1 MLVIIFLIVTLET
14 YETHIALIVA
24 LITVAPFVVLF
35 PFYFV
40 SFIILLI
47 TSGVR
52 LIKREG
58 KKLRNFLSIALGVL
72 FVVWAIV
79 YPFFS
84 FAMGVHSVLMVFYL
98 LITFCVYFFILLL
111 CHFFLFF

>member
-1 MLVIIFLIVTLET
+1 MFGIVVLFITILLSFMFVFERRTMLLGGVFLSWAMLVIIFLIVTLET

-35 PFYFV
+35 PFYFA

-47 TSGVR
+47 TSGAR

-58 KKLRNFLSIALGVL
+58 KNYV
-72 FVVWAIV
+72 
-79 YPFFS
+79 
-84 FAMGVHSVLMVFYL
+84 
-98 LITFCVYFFILLL
+98 TFC
-111 CHFFLFF
+111 H